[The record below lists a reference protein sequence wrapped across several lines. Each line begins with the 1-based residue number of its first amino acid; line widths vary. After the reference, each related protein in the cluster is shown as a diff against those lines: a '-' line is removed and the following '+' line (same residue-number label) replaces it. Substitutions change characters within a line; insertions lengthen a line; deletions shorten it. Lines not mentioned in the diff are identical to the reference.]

1 MNIQYLQI
9 ERPYN
14 FSSPFKGEEYAALI
28 YIADENISNEEQ
40 ESLSNQIVTSGC
52 RYAVCTGYNSSNWD
66 NSIDMADIKRNG
78 GEVLDE
84 NLVLTT
90 WHDNESL
97 EDIVFFFLNNTSFG
111 NFIANRLIVLLV
123 GGNESVLNNIRNETK
138 KQLTTD

>member
-1 MNIQYLQI
+1 
-9 ERPYN
+9 
-14 FSSPFKGEEYAALI
+14 
-28 YIADENISNEEQ
+28 
-40 ESLSNQIVTSGC
+40 
-52 RYAVCTGYNSSNWD
+52 
-66 NSIDMADIKRNG
+66 MADIKRNG